1 MKINKLGVVNK
12 MELLPNKLLIFT
24 GKNNSGKTY
33 TSYLLYGILSS
44 LYENTFFEVIS
55 SKELLE
61 FILDDNKRT
70 ISILKENVRTKYI
83 EQAIK
88 FINRHL
94 VDILVKNFKISEKY
108 FDKFQY
114 EITKNDIELFLGKFC
129 NENPEDISI
138 NNIKFKITCDEK
150 QYIIEKDGNYTY
162 EIINSIRTDKFLKQF
177 LIINLSNSL
186 IKIPRPFYFPAER
199 NGINVFKNELN
210 ENRLKTY
217 DTIMNTLQYSK
228 LKSKKDKEKLRKELL
243 QQNLD
248 LIFETQSSSVYPKP
262 ISDYISFLNGMRPDY
277 EAKTQNIELKNI
289 SSYIRDDIIHGKFEI
304 NSKDNTVTFRQKM
317 GKTRYKAPLPF
328 HVVSSSIK
336 TLYGLDY
343 YLDNV
348 VKEGDF
354 LIIDEPELSL
364 HPENQIKLA
373 KVIAMIT
380 DCGIRVV
387 LSTHSD
393 LFIRS
398 LINILLRN
406 KIEKNQLLS
415 ESDTTIYN
423 FDKGNVKTY
432 KDILKISYFDNF
444 DDSVMQLQ
452 DEYNNYLEELDIF

>member
-1 MKINKLGVVNK
+1 MKINKFGAVNK
-12 MELLPNKLLIFT
+12 MELTPNKLLIFT

-44 LYENTFFEVIS
+44 LAENQFFKVIS
-55 SKELLE
+55 SKKLLE
-61 FILDDNKRT
+61 FIVDDDQRAIT
-70 ISILKENVRTKYI
+70 ISKESVKIKYI
-83 EQAIK
+83 EQAIN
-88 FINRHL
+88 FIDEHL
-94 VDILVKNFKISEKY
+94 IDILVKNFKINEKN
-108 FDKFQY
+108 FDRFKH
-114 EITKNDIELFLGKFC
+114 EITKEDIESFLGDFC
-129 NENPEDISI
+129 NKSPKNISI
-138 NNIKFKITCDEK
+138 NNVKLKTTYNEG
-150 QYIIEKDGNYTY
+150 QYVIEKEGEFTY
-162 EIINSIRTDKFLKQF
+162 EIINSVRTDRFFKELLTDQ
-177 LIINLSNSL
+177 LSNNL
-186 IKIPRPFYFPAER
+186 IKIPKVFYFPAER

-228 LKSKKDKEKLRKELL
+228 LKSKKDKEKMRKELL

-248 LIFETQSSSVYPKP
+248 LFFETQSNSVYPKP
-262 ISDYISFLNGMRPDY
+262 ISDYINFLNSMRPDY
-277 EAKTQNIELKNI
+277 ESKSQNIKLENI
-289 SSYIRDDIIHGKFEI
+289 SNYIRDDIIHGKYEI

-328 HVVSSSIK
+328 HVVSSSVK

-348 VKEGDF
+348 VKDGDF

-373 KVIAMIT
+373 NVIAMIA
-380 DCGIRVV
+380 DCGIKVI

-398 LINILLRN
+398 LINILLKN
-406 KIEKNQLLS
+406 KIERNQLLS
-415 ESDTTIYN
+415 ENDITIYN
-423 FDKGNVKTY
+423 FNKGNVEAY
-432 KDILKISYFDNF
+432 KDVLKISYFDNF

>member
-1 MKINKLGVVNK
+1 MKINKFGVVNK
-12 MELLPNKLLIFT
+12 MEFFPNKLLIFT

-44 LYENTFFEVIS
+44 LSENTFFKVIS
-55 SKELLE
+55 TKELLE

-70 ISILKENVRTKYI
+70 ISILKETVRTKYI

-114 EITKNDIELFLGKFC
+114 EITKDDIELLLGKFC

-138 NNIKFKITCDEK
+138 NNIKLKITFDGK

-162 EIINSIRTDKFLKQF
+162 EIIDSIRTDKFLKQF
-177 LIINLSNSL
+177 LTINLSNSL
-186 IKIPRPFYFPAER
+186 IKIPSSLYFPAER
-199 NGINVFKNELN
+199 NGINVFRNELN

-217 DTIMNTLQYSK
+217 DTILNILQYSK
-228 LKSKKDKEKLRKELL
+228 LKSKKEKEKLREELL

-248 LIFETQSSSVYPKP
+248 LIFENQSRSVYPKP
-262 ISDYISFLNGMRPDY
+262 ISDYINFLNSMRADY
-277 EAKTQNIELKNI
+277 ESKTQNIELETI
-289 SSYIRDDIIHGKFEI
+289 SNYIRDDIIHGKYEI
-304 NSKDNTVTFRQKM
+304 NPTNNTVTFRQKL
-317 GKTRYKAPLPF
+317 GRTRYRAPIPF

-336 TLYGLDY
+336 TLFGLDY

-373 KVIAMIT
+373 KAIAMMI
-380 DCGIRVV
+380 DCGIKVI

-393 LFIRS
+393 LFVRS
-398 LINILLRN
+398 LINVLLRN
-406 KIEKNQLLS
+406 KLEKNQLLS
-415 ESDTTIYN
+415 ENDITIYN
-423 FDKGNVKTY
+423 FKKGNVKAY
-432 KDILKISYFDNF
+432 HDILKISYFDNF

-452 DEYNNYLEELDIF
+452 DEYNDYLEELDIF